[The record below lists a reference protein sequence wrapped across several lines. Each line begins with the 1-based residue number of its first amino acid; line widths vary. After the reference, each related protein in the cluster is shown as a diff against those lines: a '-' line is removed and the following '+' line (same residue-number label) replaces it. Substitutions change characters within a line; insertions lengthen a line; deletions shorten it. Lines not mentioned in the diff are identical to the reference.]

1 MTVVAQ
7 EVTWGDAIVVAAFR
21 APRGLN
27 GAVESIHRELGP
39 GIGSRNTFAKYQR
52 VDSPDDLRPK
62 DLFRVWLLLVALDVD
77 PARWG
82 IDDEVVP
89 GGYDLGR
96 LKERLPRLDLN
107 QRPSD

>member
-1 MTVVAQ
+1 
-7 EVTWGDAIVVAAFR
+7 
-21 APRGLN
+21 
-27 GAVESIHRELGP
+27 
-39 GIGSRNTFAKYQR
+39 
-52 VDSPDDLRPK
+52 
-62 DLFRVWLLLVALDVD
+62 LVALDVD

-107 QRPSD
+107 QRPSDYVQPQVKGGSYGRYMRVVGSEVAA